1 MEKFWP
7 SKLVFAVVLRICLF
21 LLACCAA
28 PAFAQNC
35 APATTQGTAPQGW
48 ETYCWINFST
58 YNDTTAR
65 SATGQNFSMTLTDGS
80 IVSFNLKAN
89 TTTATAFNAIA
100 APSWTGSA
108 VGNTAFLGIPGTPI
122 LYTASGGVKS
132 VTLSGIA
139 ITPPAGA
146 TAVNAYSFVVADAES
161 TNNGENFVATTNGT
175 PWVILDQVNP
185 ITGSVYPTI
194 SGVGTTTFTE
204 TGVAGTVGGY
214 IVGSNSPTSITVS
227 LTAGGLQGMMIAVRF
242 ASMRLNKVIGGARV
256 NPADQFNFR
265 VSTTTSGATLGSG
278 TTSGTGLGPFP
289 STPVSLASGLP
300 LTLSEAMAAGSVS
313 TLAQY
318 QSILTCTNGT
328 TSSTTPLPNNLVT
341 TSYSFGALQFGDA
354 IICNFTNTPLP
365 HIRLRKAL
373 GAGGRFWAAD
383 QFTVRTRNAAS
394 VVASSTTTGAGA
406 TVTAGDTGMIQMT
419 AAIPYTLDEIGASGA
434 DLNQYT
440 RTMVCTNANGSS
452 TTPLSSALP
461 GIVTPQLGDVITCTI
476 TNTRRS
482 SNANLIISKS
492 VQVMSDPAN
501 GTVNP
506 KMIPGAVVRYSLT
519 ITNTGNL
526 PVDASSVQVQDALPT
541 DFTFNS
547 AVPVTFTNGTPASGL
562 NAFNAGTMV
571 AFSNTASG
579 VAPYSYGPNGGLDA
593 NVRGIRIIPT
603 GTMAAATS
611 ATAQPSFTLTFEG
624 QVK

>member
-1 MEKFWP
+1 MI
-7 SKLVFAVVLRICLF
+7 ARALRMCLF
-21 LLACCAA
+21 LLACIAA

-65 SATGQNFSMTLTDGS
+65 SAAGQNFSMTLTDGS

-122 LYTASGGVKS
+122 LYTASAGVKS
-132 VTLSGIA
+132 VTLSGIT

-161 TNNGENFVATTNGT
+161 TNQTENLVATTNGT

-185 ITGSVYPTI
+185 ISGSLYPTI
-194 SGVGTTTFTE
+194 SGVGTNTFTE

-265 VSTTTSGATLGSG
+265 VSTTSSGATLGTG

-300 LTLSEAMAAGSVS
+300 LTLSEAMAPGSVS

-318 QSILTCTNGT
+318 RSTLTCINGT
-328 TSSTTPLPNNLVT
+328 ASSTTPLPNNLVT
-341 TSYSFGALQFGDA
+341 TNYSFGALQFGDA
-354 IICNFTNTPLP
+354 IICTYTNTPWP
-365 HIRLRKAL
+365 HIRLTKAL

-383 QFTVRTRNAAS
+383 QFTVRNRIGTTL
-394 VVASSTTTGAGA
+394 VASSTTTGAGA
-406 TVTAGDTGMIQMT
+406 TIVAGDTGMTQVN
-419 AAIPYTLDEIGASGA
+419 AASVYTLDEIGASGA

-440 RTMVCTNANGSS
+440 RTMACTNANAGS
-452 TTPLSSALP
+452 TTPLPTAVPGMILP
-461 GIVTPQLGDVITCTI
+461 QVGDVITCTI
-476 TNTRRS
+476 TNTRRA

-501 GTVNP
+501 GTTNP

-526 PVDASSVQVQDALPT
+526 PVDASSVQVQDALPS

-547 AVPVTFTNGTPASGL
+547 AVPVTFTNGSPASGL
-562 NAFNAGTMV
+562 NTFSAATMV
-571 AFSNTASG
+571 TFSNAALG
-579 VAPYSYGPNGGLDA
+579 GAPYGYAPNGGLDA
-593 NVRGIRIIPT
+593 NVRGIRIVPT

-611 ATAQPSFTLTFEG
+611 ATSQPSFTLTFEG
-624 QVK
+624 VVK